1 MSCIQC
7 SKRKTWW
14 LFHVFFNFHPYL
26 GKISNLTNFFQM
38 GWFNHQP
45 EEVGE
50 MGTPQPPS
58 SRDKL
63 MSHRP
68 VRLLRF
74 SNGLGSSILREKNA
88 QLVVVFTLSFFKR
101 DLWGNDPIFDEHFFS
116 DGWFKHQLDSDVF

>member
-1 MSCIQC
+1 MHPMFQTEDMVVISC
-7 SKRKTWW
+7 
-14 LFHVFFNFHPYL
+14 FFNFHPYL
-26 GKISNLTNFFQM
+26 GKISNLTIFFQM

-63 MSHRP
+63 MSLRP

-88 QLVVVFTLSFFKR
+88 QLVVVFTLSF
-101 DLWGNDPIFDEHFFS
+101 LNAIPGEMNPILTSIFFQMGGS
-116 DGWFKHQLDSDVF
+116 NTN